1 MDFTYYA
8 CLPLGVLMKGCW
20 LLVKD
25 YGLAILLF
33 TLATKIVLLP
43 VSIWIQKNSI
53 QMVKIQPEINN
64 LKVKYQGQADLIA
77 EEQMKLFKRE
87 HYHPMLSLIPLLLQ
101 IVLLAGN
108 PGIVYW
114 HPVAIIACSIRT
126 MGMFRYSECVIEA
139 SKC

>member
-77 EEQMKLFKRE
+77 EEQMKLFKR
-87 HYHPMLSLIPLLLQ
+87 
-101 IVLLAGN
+101 
-108 PGIVYW
+108 
-114 HPVAIIACSIRT
+114 
-126 MGMFRYSECVIEA
+126 
-139 SKC
+139 